1 MEDIIKKIEQY
12 EAENKEKWIELMELD
27 AEAMQLP
34 MARLIGAMT
43 SQIDIIK
50 NEITWKTKK

>member
-1 MEDIIKKIEQY
+1 MEDIIKKIEQFQS
-12 EAENKEKWIELMELD
+12 ENKEKWIELMELD
-27 AEAMQLP
+27 TEAMQLP

-50 NEITWKTKK
+50 NELKNN